1 TGNSSDTRHPSRISY
16 SYQLVQFEE
25 SA

>member
-1 TGNSSDTRHPSRISY
+1 DTRHPSRISY

>member
-1 TGNSSDTRHPSRISY
+1 NSSDTRHPSRISY